1 MTEILMVWQPSQ
13 HLDGVQ
19 GHSGLPTFCITAMI
33 LLALQNSS
41 LIDVLCNKKY
51 FLFVNFIFSVTFS
64 LNNFKQI
71 WQSLQN

>member
-1 MTEILMVWQPSQ
+1 MTEILKVWQPSQ
-13 HLDGVQ
+13 HLNGVQ
-19 GHSGLPTFCITAMI
+19 GRSGLLTFCISAMI
-33 LLALQNSS
+33 LVALQSNC